1 MSTWLQGFV
10 SNWLAS
16 EQVIQLHE
24 LSEQRREQTGYGER
38 QFEWDDPI
46 LTSEADKIRDAF
58 FALYPD
64 LVREEGVLKKH
75 FPEKDAALDT
85 IERLADEGKLSALE
99 FLVLYREILAPK
111 RAEHAA

>member
-24 LSEQRREQTGYGER
+24 HSEQRREQTGYGER

-46 LTSEADKIRDAF
+46 LTSETDNITDAF
-58 FALYPD
+58 YASYPD
-64 LVREEGVLKKH
+64 IVREEGVLKKH
-75 FPEKDAALDT
+75 FPEKRDAIDT
-85 IERLADEGKLSALE
+85 INRLANEGKLSALE
-99 FLVLYREILAPK
+99 YLVLFREILAPK

>member
-46 LTSEADKIRDAF
+46 LVSEFNKIKDAF
-58 FALYPD
+58 FASYPD

-85 IERLADEGKLSALE
+85 IDRLADEGKLSALE
-99 FLVLYREILAPK
+99 FLVLFREILTPK
-111 RAEHAA
+111 KTDHAA